1 VVLIEQINH
10 KQIPVYASKTP
21 DGHTFTHFGE
31 YGEMLERLKR
41 YHRHALLTAAA
52 AIYNRTGSLELVA
65 SALCWTSF
73 QAPSGESEEALQ
85 EWVEDNRDQIPDLAY
100 SSPALAVAHGQMYK
114 SDG

>member
-10 KQIPVYASKTP
+10 KQIPVYAGKTP

-52 AIYNRTGSLELVA
+52 GIYNRTGSLELVA
-65 SALCWTSF
+65 SALCWTGF
-73 QAPSGESEEALQ
+73 QAPFDASEEALQ
-85 EWVEDNRDQIPDLAY
+85 EWIEDNRDQILGLTC
-100 SSPALAVAHGQMYK
+100 STPALTIAHGEMYEK
-114 SDG
+114 DD